1 MFLLDNVL
9 RNAAII
15 VMVAFGAHGIKE
27 VSRTQLAGAIK
38 IYASAGEK
46 KDLLKLD
53 KKEMILPVAEIFI
66 KNKIVKLVH
75 TDIYSK
81 DFSRDK
87 VFKTGIF

>member
-9 RNAAII
+9 CNAAII

-27 VSRTQLAGAIK
+27 VSRTQLAGATLQQV
-38 IYASAGEK
+38 K

-53 KKEMILPVAEIFI
+53 KKEMILPVAQIFI
-66 KNKIVKLVH
+66 KHKIVKLVH
-75 TDIYSK
+75 TDIHSK